1 MRANHT
7 ELAGALQECGPLR
20 HTPAGIPVIE
30 FMIAHDS
37 EQLEAGN
44 LRRVACEIA
53 CVALGTTALLI
64 KEATPGSALKA
75 SGFLASRSL
84 KRKTPVL
91 HVTQV
96 EFIEKF

>member
-1 MRANHT
+1 MQANHT
-7 ELAGALQECGPLR
+7 ELAGVLQEFGPLR

-30 FMIAHDS
+30 FMIVHDS
-37 EQLEAGN
+37 EQLEAGD
-44 LRRVACEIA
+44 LRRVTCEIA

-64 KEATPGSALKA
+64 KEASPGSALKV

-91 HVTQV
+91 HVIQV
-96 EFIEKF
+96 EFFEKF